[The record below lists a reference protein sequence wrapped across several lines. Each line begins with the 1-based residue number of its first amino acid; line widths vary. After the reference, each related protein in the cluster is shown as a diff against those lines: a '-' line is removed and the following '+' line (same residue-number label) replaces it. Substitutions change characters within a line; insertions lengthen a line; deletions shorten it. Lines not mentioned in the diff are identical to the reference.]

1 MSKLF
6 LMSCGFVIYI
16 DVIWMMAVLS
26 GLSSV
31 KERMFLW
38 THESLLMVCQ
48 RVFSSLSTVSMSSDE
63 SGRPVYCSVRVHHHH
78 HGLSEWLNTSNGH
91 FLLFPALQRSG
102 ICDGLLKLL
111 ITSYLSVCDVV
122 GGGLCSGGMSSEI
135 PSPVPQTEHSDTMM
149 HVVLWSFYNIHAGE
163 SYVKLPVIRVSQ
175 DVC

>member
-78 HGLSEWLNTSNGH
+78 HGPVRVTQHVKRTLPAFPSAAALRNLWWFAEVINHFISERVWCCGRRFVLRRNVEWNSQPCSSNRTFRYHDACCFMIVLQYPRRGVLCKASSNTS
-91 FLLFPALQRSG
+91 
-102 ICDGLLKLL
+102 
-111 ITSYLSVCDVV
+111 
-122 GGGLCSGGMSSEI
+122 
-135 PSPVPQTEHSDTMM
+135 
-149 HVVLWSFYNIHAGE
+149 
-163 SYVKLPVIRVSQ
+163 
-175 DVC
+175 